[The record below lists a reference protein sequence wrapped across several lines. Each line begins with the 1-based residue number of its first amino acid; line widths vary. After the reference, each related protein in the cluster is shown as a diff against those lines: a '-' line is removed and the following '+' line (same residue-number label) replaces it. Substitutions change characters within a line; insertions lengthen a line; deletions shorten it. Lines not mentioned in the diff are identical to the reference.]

1 MSCYESS
8 EVNEVNEGYVR
19 EKTGVEAKQFIDLVS
34 SYGSAVPR
42 SGGVEIKSQESEVR
56 S

>member
-8 EVNEVNEGYVR
+8 EVNEVSEGYVR

-34 SYGSAVPR
+34 YGSAVPR
-42 SGGVEIKSQESEVR
+42 SGGVEIKSQE
-56 S
+56 